1 MSVQPMKFITMTGPL
16 EKFDE
21 MVRSCIIDRQFHLEM
36 VLQQAHQNRL
46 LRPLDT
52 ANPMGELLRQADSV
66 LSRLGIEPAYRPFPE
81 QVDEGRARDELE
93 RITRQLDELD
103 GQMERLRQE
112 AVDERSAVNQ
122 LEKMAGLSM
131 ELSALRRLQHLV
143 FRFGH
148 MPQESYRSFQEA
160 IDKREDCFFFPTKTD
175 GDQLYGC
182 YFALRS
188 QEEKVDALFASMHF
202 VPVDLNDQVTGTAQ
216 QAIVTLTN
224 RAQDDE
230 DQVSRLQQ
238 QEQELAEKEGERL
251 LSLRAWLC
259 RENQVLDVRR
269 YAARSTETFYLMGW
283 VPEQEMEQFRANVEA
298 FGGLDYVVDEAED
311 AGITPPTK
319 LKNGLL
325 GRIFEP
331 FLRMYGLPNYREHD
345 PSTFMA
351 LTYCLF
357 FGIMFGDV
365 GQGALLVL
373 AGLFMA
379 LKKKM
384 WLGRILACCGVS
396 SVAFGF
402 VYGSVFGFEHVLPG
416 FKILEGDNNVLYL
429 LLASLGMGVVLIGYV
444 MVLNISNGV
453 RQRDFDKIFF
463 GPNGLAGMVFYFG
476 LIAAAVLALLGVVNL
491 FRVWYVL
498 PVMVL
503 PLLVMLFR
511 EPLSKLAA
519 GEKDWKPESLG
530 GLLVGG
536 FFELFETLLSFLTN
550 TLSFLRVGAYAI
562 THVALMLVV
571 HALAGSG
578 NLVVLVLGNLF
589 VMGLESVMVCIQVLR
604 LEFYELFGRFY
615 QDSGREFQPK
625 IVDYSAKSN

>member
-1 MSVQPMKFITMTGPL
+1 MSVQPMKFITITGPV
-16 EKFDE
+16 EAFDQV
-21 MVRSCIIDRQFHLEM
+21 VRSCVINRQFHLEPA
-36 VLQQAHQNRL
+36 VQSARHNKW
-46 LRPLDT
+46 LRPMDT
-52 ANPMGELLRQADSV
+52 ANPMTPLLRQADE
-66 LSRLGIEPAYRPFPE
+66 LICRLGLEPAYRPFPE
-81 QVDEGRARDELE
+81 QADTEETKTYLDGLDS
-93 RITRQLDELD
+93 QLD
-103 GQMERLRQE
+103 QMEKQMDQLRQE
-112 AVDERSAVNQ
+112 AVDDRSAANQ
-122 LEKMAGLSM
+122 LEKLAGLSL
-131 ELSALRRLQHLV
+131 ELSELRKMQHLV

-160 IDKREDCFFFPTKTD
+160 LEKREDCFFFPTKTD

-188 QEEKVDALFASMHF
+188 KEETVDALFASMHF
-202 VPVDLNDQVTGTAQ
+202 VPVDFSDQVNGTAQ

-224 RAQDDE
+224 QARDDE
-230 DQVSRLQQ
+230 TRVRLLQG
-238 QEQELAEKEGERL
+238 QEQDLAAKEGERL
-251 LSLRAWLC
+251 LSLRSWLC
-259 RENQVLDVRR
+259 RENQVMDVRR
-269 YAARSTETFYLMGW
+269 YAARSKETFYLMGW
-283 VPEQEMEQFRANVEA
+283 VPKGALEELLTDINA
-298 FGGLDYVVDEAED
+298 FGGLDYVVDDAED

-319 LKNGLL
+319 LKNGPL

-331 FLRMYGLPNYREHD
+331 FLRMYGLPNYREFD

-351 LTYCLF
+351 ITYCLF
-357 FGIMFGDV
+357 FGIMFGDA
-365 GQGALLVL
+365 GQGALLIL
-373 AGLFMA
+373 FGLFMA

-384 WLGRILACCGVS
+384 WLGRIIACCGVS
-396 SVAFGF
+396 SVVFGF
-402 VYGSVFGFEHVLPG
+402 VYGSVFGFEDILPG
-416 FKILEGDNNVLYL
+416 FKILEGSNVLYL
-429 LLASLGMGVVLIGYV
+429 LLASLGLGAVLIGYV
-444 MVLNISNGV
+444 MVINIANGV

-463 GPNGLAGMVFYFG
+463 GPNGVAGMVFYFG
-476 LIAAAVLALLGVVNL
+476 LILAAVLTLLGVANL
-491 FRVWYVL
+491 FTAWFIL
-498 PVMVL
+498 PVIVL
-503 PLLVMLFR
+503 PLIVMLFR

-519 GEKDWKPESLG
+519 GKKDWKPESVS

-578 NLVVLVLGNLF
+578 NIVVLVLGNLF

-625 IVDYSAKSN
+625 IVDYSAKLN